1 MLKANGFLTNLMSV
15 GRYSFSTNDLQEALG
30 TAQAATW
37 LTLSRLARQ
46 GRIASPARGYYV
58 IVPPEYRNLGCLPA
72 EQFIPDLMDRLK
84 LPYYVG
90 LLSAAQYYGAA
101 HHRPQQFQVMLE
113 RSRRPIRCGQVEVT
127 FVARKRLADVPV
139 VTSFSTARG
148 PVRVSSPEATAIDLI
163 GYPEHAG
170 GLDNVATV
178 LDELSEQIQPQAL
191 VAAAQT
197 APLPWAQRL
206 GYILEFVASAGQITG
221 PLKAYVQ
228 EKARQYTP
236 LQPAAEVEDTVRSLD
251 WKIIANVEVESEA

>member
-1 MLKANGFLTNLMSV
+1 MLKANGFLSNLMSV
-15 GRYSFSTNDLQEALG
+15 GRYSFSTSDMQQALG

-46 GRIASPARGYYV
+46 GLIASPAQGYYV
-58 IVPPEYRNLGCLPA
+58 IVPPEYRSLGCLPA
-72 EQFIPDLMDRLK
+72 EQFIPDLMARLE

-113 RSRRPIRCGQVEVT
+113 RNRRPIQCGKVAVT

-139 VTSFSTARG
+139 AKSFSTARG
-148 PVRVSSPEATAIDLI
+148 PMRVSSPEATAIDLV

-170 GLDNVATV
+170 GLDNVATL
-178 LDELSEQIQPQAL
+178 LDELSEQLAPEAL
-191 VAAAQT
+191 VAVAQT

-206 GYILEFVASAGQITG
+206 GYLLESVASAGQVTA
-221 PLKAYVQ
+221 PLKAYVR
-228 EKARQYTP
+228 ERARQYTP
-236 LQPAAEVEDTVRSLD
+236 LLPAAGIGDGLRSSD